1 MTKEIE
7 KTENTAPIDSAT
19 PVEDVVQSETVVDAV
34 AQVEPVVT
42 PVEPTAPEV
51 STTPA
56 ADVATVA
63 TGNVAVAH
71 EREQRVV
78 RGARGGQAQRGGKGG
93 RGGGRPRPVREKPEF
108 ESKTISIRRV
118 TRVVSGGRRFT
129 LSVALVA
136 GDRNGRI
143 GLGTGKALDTQVA
156 IEKALKA
163 AKRNMITIKLSKQ
176 KSLSHDIEAKFKSSS
191 VMIMPNRSRGLIAG
205 SSARTI
211 LSLAGLND
219 VTAKFYSGTK
229 NKLNNARA
237 TMKALEQIAYA
248 HGEAPVQAVKVGA
261 ETPVVE
267 AVVPVTK

>member
-1 MTKEIE
+1 MTEEIK
-7 KTENTAPIDSAT
+7 KTEN
-19 PVEDVVQSETVVDAV
+19 VVA
-34 AQVEPVVT
+34 
-42 PVEPTAPEV
+42 
-51 STTPA
+51 STE
-56 ADVATVA
+56 TVA
-63 TGNVAVAH
+63 TGNVAVAQ
-71 EREQRVV
+71 ERSERMP
-78 RGARGGQAQRGGKGG
+78 RGARGGQGQKGGKGG
-93 RGGGRPRPVREKPEF
+93 RSGGRPRAPREKPEF
-108 ESKTISIRRV
+108 DSKTISIRRV

-191 VMIMPNRSRGLIAG
+191 VMIMPNRGRGLIAG

-211 LSLAGLND
+211 LALAGLND

-248 HGEAPVQAVKVGA
+248 HGEAPV
-261 ETPVVE
+261 E
-267 AVVPVTK
+267 VTKIQAPVIAEEILATTK

>member
-1 MTKEIE
+1 MSEIN
-7 KTENTAPIDSAT
+7 TTTNTAGTANTS
-19 PVEDVVQSETVVDAV
+19 VE
-34 AQVEPVVT
+34 
-42 PVEPTAPEV
+42 
-51 STTPA
+51 
-56 ADVATVA
+56 

-71 EREQRVV
+71 EKEISP
-78 RGARGGQAQRGGKGG
+78 RGPRMGKGG
-93 RGGGRPRPVREKPEF
+93 KPAGRGGPRTPRAPREKPEF
-108 ESKTISIRRV
+108 DSKTISIRRV

-163 AKRNMITIKLSKQ
+163 AKKNMFTIKLSKA
-176 KSLSHDIEAKFKSSS
+176 KSLSHDIEAKFKSSE
-191 VMIMPNRSRGLIAG
+191 VMIMPNKGRGLIAG

-211 LSLAGLND
+211 LALAGLNN

-237 TMKALEQIAYA
+237 TMKALEQVAYA
-248 HGEAPVQAVKVGA
+248 HGEAPVQATKMEA
-261 ETPVVE
+261 APVVE
-267 AVVPVTK
+267 EVTNK

>member
-1 MTKEIE
+1 MSENNM
-7 KTENTAPIDSAT
+7 ENTKKEEEVVETPSQAT
-19 PVEDVVQSETVVDAV
+19 PEAEVISTPETVVTETVDV
-34 AQVEPVVT
+34 VE
-42 PVEPTAPEV
+42 
-51 STTPA
+51 
-56 ADVATVA
+56 
-63 TGNVAVAH
+63 TGNVAVAVDKE
-71 EREQRVV
+71 ERRVS
-78 RGARGGQAQRGGKGG
+78 GIRGGQQQGRGGKGG
-93 RGGGRPRPVREKPEF
+93 RGGGRPRAPREKPEF
-108 ESKTISIRRV
+108 DSKTISIRRV

-163 AKRNMITIKLSKQ
+163 AKRNMIHVKLSKT
-176 KSLSHDIEAKFKSSS
+176 KSLPHDIEAKFKSSE
-191 VMIMPNRSRGLIAG
+191 VMIMPNKSRGLIAG

-219 VTAKFYSGTK
+219 VTAKFFSGTK

-248 HGEAPVQAVKVGA
+248 HNEAPVVATKIPAHAVEENK
-261 ETPVVE
+261 
-267 AVVPVTK
+267 

>member
-1 MTKEIE
+1 M
-7 KTENTAPIDSAT
+7 
-19 PVEDVVQSETVVDAV
+19 SETKTTPTQV
-34 AQVEPVVT
+34 VEPK
-42 PVEPTAPEV
+42 VEAKA
-51 STTPA
+51 TT
-56 ADVATVA
+56 VE

-71 EREQRVV
+71 ERGD
-78 RGARGGQAQRGGKGG
+78 RGAPRGKGG
-93 RGGGRPRPVREKPEF
+93 KPGGRSGSRSPRAPREKPEF
-108 ESKTISIRRV
+108 DSRTISIRRV

-163 AKRNMITIKLSKQ
+163 AKRNMMTIKLSKT
-176 KSLSHDIEAKFKSSS
+176 KSLSHDIEAKFKSSE
-191 VMIMPNRSRGLIAG
+191 VMIMPNRGRGLIAG

-211 LSLAGLND
+211 LALAGLNN

-237 TMKALEQIAYA
+237 TMKALQQVAYA
-248 HGEAPVQAVKVGA
+248 HGEAPVAAIKM
-261 ETPVVE
+261 PVVE
-267 AVVPVTK
+267 EKVIEAITK

>member
-1 MTKEIE
+1 M
-7 KTENTAPIDSAT
+7 
-19 PVEDVVQSETVVDAV
+19 SETKTTTNTTGDVPA
-34 AQVEPVVT
+34 AATVT
-42 PVEPTAPEV
+42 PT
-51 STTPA
+51 
-56 ADVATVA
+56 ATVA

-71 EREQRVV
+71 EKEAPS
-78 RGARGGQAQRGGKGG
+78 RGFRGGKGG
-93 RGGGRPRPVREKPEF
+93 GGRPGGKSGSRPPRAPREKPEF
-108 ESKTISIRRV
+108 DSKTISIRRV

-163 AKRNMITIKLSKQ
+163 AKRNMITIKLSKT
-176 KSLSHDIEAKFKSSS
+176 KSLSHDISAKFKSSE
-191 VMIMPNRSRGLIAG
+191 VMIMPNKGRGLIAG

-211 LSLAGLND
+211 LSLAGLSN

-237 TMKALEQIAYA
+237 TMKALEQVAYA
-248 HGEAPVQAVKVGA
+248 HGEAPVQAVKMV
-261 ETPVVE
+261 ETPI
-267 AVVPVTK
+267 VPEITNKPLDTTRAK

>member
-1 MTKEIE
+1 MTEEI
-7 KTENTAPIDSAT
+7 KTTESTA
-19 PVEDVVQSETVVDAV
+19 E
-34 AQVEPVVT
+34 VT
-42 PVEPTAPEV
+42 PSSAPV
-51 STTPA
+51 APA
-56 ADVATVA
+56 ISIAPVASVA
-63 TGNVAVAH
+63 TGNVAVAQDRG
-71 EREQRVV
+71 ERGAP
-78 RGARGGQAQRGGKGG
+78 RGARGGQGQGQRGGKP
-93 RGGGRPRPVREKPEF
+93 GGRPGSRPPRAPREKPEF
-108 ESKTISIRRV
+108 DSKTISIRRV

-129 LSVALVA
+129 LSVAIVA

-163 AKRNMITIKLSKQ
+163 AKRNMITIKLSKS
-176 KSLSHDIEAKFKSSS
+176 KSLSHDINAKFKSSD
-191 VMIMPNRSRGLIAG
+191 VMIMPNKGRGLIAG

-248 HGEAPVQAVKVGA
+248 HGEAPVAAAKPA
-261 ETPVVE
+261 ENVE
-267 AVVPVTK
+267 AVATTN